1 MKIPVAKAL
10 FNSLSYAEYRKKIT
24 DLLLEKKSTGLTQS
38 IDLTRYSELN
48 ETRMKRLDKTI
59 VLTERT
65 IQELQA
71 LQEEYIWLVISEG
84 WCGDAA
90 QLLPIYHKMAEAT
103 DKIDLKIVIRDENLE
118 FMDCFLTNK
127 SRSIPI
133 LVIIKKETGGVLGHW
148 GPRPKAAT
156 DLVLEYKK
164 EFGVIDETLKTN
176 LQLWYHHD
184 KGLSTQNELMNLMRE
199 LDKSTL

>member
-10 FNSLSYAEYRKKIT
+10 FNSFSYTEYRKRIT

-38 IDLTRYSELN
+38 IDLTHYSDLN

-59 VLTERT
+59 TLAPSTV
-65 IQELQA
+65 QMLQS

-90 QLLPIYHKMAEAT
+90 QLLPIYHKMAAET
-103 DKIDLKIVIRDENLE
+103 DKIDLKIVLRDENLE
-118 FMDCFLTNK
+118 LMDYFLTNK
-127 SRSIPI
+127 ARSIPI
-133 LVIIKKETGGVLGHW
+133 LVIIKKNTGGVLGHW
-148 GPRPKAAT
+148 GPRPQAAT

-184 KGLSTQNELMNLMRE
+184 KGISTQMELMTLMSDI
-199 LDKSTL
+199 DKRIF

>member
-10 FNSLSYAEYRKKIT
+10 FNSFSYAEYRKIIT

-38 IDLTRYSELN
+38 IDLTHYSELN

-59 VLTERT
+59 VLAVTT

-90 QLLPIYHKMAEAT
+90 QLLPIYHKMAEVT
-103 DKIDLKIVIRDENLE
+103 DKIDLKIVLRDQNLK

-127 SRSIPI
+127 ARSIPI
-133 LVIIKKETGGVLGHW
+133 LVIIKKETGGILGHW
-148 GPRPKAAT
+148 GPRPQAAT

-176 LQLWYHHD
+176 LQLWYHQD
-184 KGLSTQNELMNLMRE
+184 KGITTQNELAYLMRD
-199 LDKSTL
+199 LDKQTL

>member
-1 MKIPVAKAL
+1 MKITVAKAL
-10 FNSLSYAEYRKKIT
+10 FNSLSYSEYRKKII
-24 DLLLEKKSTGLTQS
+24 DLLHEKKSTGPVQS
-38 IDLTRYSELN
+38 IDLTHYSELN

-59 VLTERT
+59 VLTETT

-90 QLLPIYHKMAEAT
+90 QLLPVYHKMAEAT
-103 DKIDLKIVIRDENLE
+103 DKIDLKIVLRDENLE

-127 SRSIPI
+127 ARSIPI

-148 GPRPKAAT
+148 GPRPQAAK
-156 DLVLEYKK
+156 DLVLNYKK
-164 EFGVIDETLKTN
+164 EFGVIDENLKTN

-184 KGLSTQNELMNLMRE
+184 KGLSTQNELINLMRE

>member
-38 IDLTRYSELN
+38 IDLTHYSELN

-103 DKIDLKIVIRDENLE
+103 DKIDLKIVLRDENLE

-127 SRSIPI
+127 ARSIPI

-148 GPRPKAAT
+148 GPRPQAAT
-156 DLVLEYKK
+156 NLVLNYKK

-184 KGLSTQNELMNLMRE
+184 KGLSTQNELINLMRE

>member
-10 FNSLSYAEYRKKIT
+10 FNSFSYTEYRKRIT

-38 IDLTRYSELN
+38 IDLTHYSDLN

-59 VLTERT
+59 TLAPSTV
-65 IQELQA
+65 QMLQS

-90 QLLPIYHKMAEAT
+90 QLLPIYHKMAAET
-103 DKIDLKIVIRDENLE
+103 DKIDLKIVLRDENLE
-118 FMDCFLTNK
+118 LMDYFLTNK
-127 SRSIPI
+127 ARSIPI
-133 LVIIKKETGGVLGHW
+133 LVIIKKNTGGVLGHW
-148 GPRPKAAT
+148 GPRPQAAT

-184 KGLSTQNELMNLMRE
+184 KGISTQMELMNLMSDI
-199 LDKSTL
+199 DKRIF